1 MTDIFKLEPNTMIP
15 KDNSYILSY
24 PHILNYFAAKE
35 ASFGPKDVVCGA
47 HMVYG
52 WMPTVLDLY
61 PEKINLSDAAKLLN
75 TAKTNGNLTNEQLM
89 QLAGLVNNSLVGASK
104 LLHFVRPDKFAIWDS
119 KIYYFFYQKKSHHQ
133 SISNVKKYR
142 EYLNN
147 LEQYRKDDRFKVFHR
162 SVNSKIGYDVTELRA
177 LELVMFLN
185 AQPNQDDAS

>member
-1 MTDIFKLEPNTMIP
+1 MTDIFNLEPNTIIP
-15 KDNSYILSY
+15 KHNSYILSY
-24 PHILNYFAAKE
+24 PHIINYFAAKE
-35 ASFGPKDVVCGA
+35 APFCPEDVVCGA

-61 PEKINLSDAAKLLN
+61 PKKINLSDAAKLLN
-75 TAKTNGNLTNEQLM
+75 KAKANGDLTNEELM
-89 QLAGLVNNSLVGASK
+89 QLASLINNSLVGASK

-119 KIYYFFYQKKSHHQ
+119 KIYYFVYQKKSHHQ

-142 EYLNN
+142 EYLNK
-147 LEQYRKDDRFKVFHR
+147 LEQYRKDTRFKSFHS

-185 AQPNQDDAS
+185 AEPNQTDAS